1 MFETGTSMV
10 LTKVFFFGE
19 EISSLGD
26 KSKVVTTHKKY
37 IFEKNGSKS
46 PYFEKKIVEIA
57 GFRP

>member
-10 LTKVFFFGE
+10 YQSLFFGE

-37 IFEKNGSKS
+37 IFEKNG
-46 PYFEKKIVEIA
+46 
-57 GFRP
+57 